1 MELVDFYVLKDGLPI
16 FSKEENRRSETSCQ
30 EDRDQL
36 TMISGFLCAVS
47 SFASNLGRFG
57 SMRELSMSE
66 NIKITFHKEQL
77 RNSELLFVLI
87 TKDSDS
93 QEVNRRLLTKLAA
106 NFAFKF
112 RKELM
117 EPWNGDVER
126 FSCFYDEMMRDY
138 ESFMHDMRIREHI
151 LYLKQREILS
161 KQLNRY
167 GSARL
172 GNSNNLYFQE
182 KESDQRQ
189 SHQFESQIS
198 RIVPIAKIEDSAI
211 VESLSISR
219 LAVDVFQKIDGSK
232 TLQQIAR
239 EMGVSVQEVFN
250 VCKSLVKS
258 GFIVFTQ

>member
-30 EDRDQL
+30 GDRDQL

-47 SFASNLGRFG
+47 SFAANLGRFG

-66 NIKITFHKEQL
+66 NIKLSFHKEVL
-77 RNSELLFVLI
+77 RNTELLFVLI
-87 TKDSDS
+87 TKDSDA
-93 QEVNRRLLTKLAA
+93 QEVNRRLLLKLAGT
-106 NFAFKF
+106 FAFKF

-167 GSARL
+167 GSSRL
-172 GNSNNLYFQE
+172 GNSNGVYFQE
-182 KESDQRQ
+182 KESEHR
-189 SHQFESQIS
+189 HQFESQIS
-198 RIVPIAKIEDSAI
+198 RIVPVAKIEDTAT

-219 LAVDVFQKIDGSK
+219 FAVDVFEKINGNK
-232 TLQQIAR
+232 TLHQIAQ
-239 EMGVSVQEVFN
+239 EMGVSVQDVFN

>member
-16 FSKEENRRSETSCQ
+16 FSKEENRRSEESCR
-30 EDRDQL
+30 EYNDQL

-66 NIKITFHKEQL
+66 NVKITFHKEQL

-87 TKDSDS
+87 TKNSDS
-93 QEVNRRLLTKLAA
+93 QEVNRRLLTKLAGS
-106 NFAFKF
+106 FAFKF
-112 RKELM
+112 RKELL

-126 FSCFYDEMMRDY
+126 FSGFYNEMMRDY

-161 KQLNRY
+161 KQLNRFDSSKTM
-167 GSARL
+167 GS
-172 GNSNNLYFQE
+172 NHSYFQE
-182 KESDQRQ
+182 KQSDQKLQ
-189 SHQFESQIS
+189 YESQIS
-198 RIVPIAKIEDSAI
+198 RIVPVAKVEDSSI
-211 VESLSISR
+211 VEALSLSR
-219 LAVDVFQKIDGSK
+219 LSVEVFEKIDGNK
-232 TLQQIAR
+232 TIQEIAQ
-239 EMGVSVQEVFN
+239 ETSLSVQEVFN
-250 VCKSLVKS
+250 FCKSFVKS